1 MNVLS
6 ELTGKRLR
14 LYVQLAFLVMIG
26 TGALLNV
33 EFLLIIGLFGF
44 PTYQV
49 LAAIYTR
56 LNKPTHQMS
65 GRNAYDRMLAIVGIY
80 FTPIF
85 IIQLFLGEYI
95 SIVPTA
101 LLVLAGFLCMV
112 PWIIRHRAENN
123 LFQEL
128 PMFVFAGITFSLAL
142 TEAIT
147 ATAIGLKGMLFVGML
162 IMLLLGPLMGVYYI
176 IIEWVEFDA
185 IRTQKKHSFL
195 DLE

>member
-1 MNVLS
+1 MNDLS

-14 LYVQLAFLVMIG
+14 LYVQLAFIVMIG
-26 TGALLNV
+26 TGALFSS
-33 EFLLIIGLFGF
+33 ELLLMIGLFGI
-44 PTYQV
+44 PIYQV

-56 LNKPTHQMS
+56 ISQPTHQMS
-65 GRNAYDRMLAIVGIY
+65 GRNAYDKMLAIVGIY
-80 FTPIF
+80 FTPTF
-85 IIQLFLGEYI
+85 IIQLFIGDYI
-95 SIVPTA
+95 SIAPIA

-128 PMFVFAGITFSLAL
+128 PMFVFAGITFSLTL

-147 ATAIGLKGMLFVGML
+147 ATATGFGGMLFVGML

-185 IRTQKKHSFL
+185 LRTQKKHSFL